1 MFQSIIRTFY
11 SSLHHNVG
19 KKSFFHHIIQNIE
32 LLEYDPLVRSE
43 AGNRKLLDLIIPF
56 LKKSQIPFREIA
68 LFAITENHAK
78 MCLANLAA
86 MSQVCKGIKDYFA
99 WLVESMDLKVD
110 LTSYGGSSSQGNV
123 PLLLPKPSQ
132 GLFGNS

>member
-1 MFQSIIRTFY
+1 M
-11 SSLHHNVG
+11 
-19 KKSFFHHIIQNIE
+19 
-32 LLEYDPLVRSE
+32 
-43 AGNRKLLDLIIPF
+43 DLPIPF
-56 LKKSQIPFREIA
+56 FKKPQIAFREIP
-68 LFAITENHAK
+68 LFAIMENHAK